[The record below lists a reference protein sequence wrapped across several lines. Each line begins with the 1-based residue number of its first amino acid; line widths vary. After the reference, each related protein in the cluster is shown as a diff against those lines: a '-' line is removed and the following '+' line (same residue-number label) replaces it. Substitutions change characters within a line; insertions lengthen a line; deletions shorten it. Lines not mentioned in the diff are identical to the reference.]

1 MFNQL
6 FGNYLVNEEI
16 ISENKLR
23 ELLEKTSKQRVK
35 LGTIA
40 VAEGYLS
47 QEEAEEINQLQKKQ
61 DKRFGDIAIEKG
73 YLEEEQVE
81 YLLSQQSNPFMKFIQ
96 LLFEDDLL
104 SPNELEWSL
113 TDFQEQNGFTDDE
126 MEALK
131 QDDLDA
137 IVNLFAPAYK
147 SRVTELIGLLLRN
160 LIRFVTD
167 DFYIGH
173 IERVDEVVS
182 SAMVMQHI
190 FGDNSIYLGVSASE
204 KEEGFINFAGIF
216 AGEKFKKINSFVYDS
231 LNEFVN
237 TTMGLF
243 ATNLSYEKVRMDM
256 EPPCAY
262 ANQVVQGKAY
272 ILPMYIQ
279 GKRLDIYVAVDS
291 ELIFAKEAL
300 NLNIEK
306 RTGNEADSYSQ
317 GNIVI
322 VDDSAFA
329 RKVIRGILEDE
340 GYTIVSEATNGEEG
354 IEAYKKYHPDV
365 ITMDITMP
373 VMNGVEAIKQIFAYD
388 KDAKAIMITAAGQ
401 EKKVIEALQ
410 IGVRNFIVKPFKN
423 EDIVQSVRE
432 CFEDK

>member
-16 ISENKLR
+16 ISDNKLR
-23 ELLEKTSKQRVK
+23 ELLEKASKQRVK

-47 QEEAEEINQLQKKQ
+47 QEEADEVNHLQKKK
-61 DKRFGDIAIEKG
+61 DKRFGDIAVEQG

-81 YLLSQQSNPFMKFIQ
+81 YLLSQQSNPFMQFIQ

-104 SPNELEWSL
+104 APNELEWSL
-113 TDFQEQNGFTDDE
+113 NDFQEQNGFTDDE
-126 MEALK
+126 MDALK

-137 IVNLFAPAYK
+137 IVNLFALAYK
-147 SRVTELIGLLLRN
+147 PYVTDLVGLLLRN

-173 IERVDEVVS
+173 IERVDEVS
-182 SAMVMQHI
+182 SNAMVMQRI
-190 FGDNSIYLGVSASE
+190 FGDNTIYLGVLASDTE
-204 KEEGFINFAGIF
+204 DGFISFAEIF
-216 AGEKFKKINSFVYDS
+216 AKEKFKKINSLVFDS
-231 LNEFVN
+231 INEFVN
-237 TTMGLF
+237 MTMGLF
-243 ATNLSYEKVRMDM
+243 ATNLSYEKIRMNM

-262 ANQVVQGKAY
+262 TNQVVQGKAY
-272 ILPMYIQ
+272 ILPMYVQ
-279 GKRLDIYVAVDS
+279 GMRIDIYVAVDS
-291 ELIFAKEAL
+291 DLIFAKEPL
-300 NLNIEK
+300 DLNIEK
-306 RTGNEADSYSQ
+306 RMGNKADSYSR

-329 RKVIRGILEDE
+329 RKVIRGLLEDE

-354 IEAYKKYHPDV
+354 IEAYKKYRPDV

-373 VMNGVEAIKQIFAYD
+373 VMNGVEAVKQIFQFD
-388 KDAKAIMITAAGQ
+388 KDAKVIMVTAAGQ

-410 IGVRNFIVKPFKN
+410 MGVKNFIVKPFKN
-423 EDIVQSVRE
+423 EDIVHAVKE
-432 CFEDK
+432 CFDE

>member
-16 ISENKLR
+16 ISNSKLR

-47 QEEAEEINQLQKKQ
+47 QEEADEVNHLQKKK
-61 DKRFGDIAIEKG
+61 DKRFGDIAVEQG

-81 YLLSQQSNPFMKFIQ
+81 YLLSQQSNPFMQFIQ

-104 SPNELEWSL
+104 APNELEWSL
-113 TDFQEQNGFTDDE
+113 NDFQEQNGFTDDE
-126 MEALK
+126 MDALK

-137 IVNLFAPAYK
+137 IVNLFALAYK
-147 SRVTELIGLLLRN
+147 PYVTDLVGLLLRN

-173 IERVDEVVS
+173 IERVEEVS
-182 SAMVMQHI
+182 SKAVVMQRI
-190 FGDNSIYLGVSASE
+190 FGDNAIYLGVLASDTE
-204 KEEGFINFAGIF
+204 DGFVSFAETF
-216 AGEKFKKINSFVYDS
+216 AEEKFKKINSLVFDS
-231 LNEFVN
+231 INEFVN
-237 TTMGLF
+237 MTMGLF
-243 ATNLSYEKVRMDM
+243 ATNLSYEKIRMDM

-262 ANQVVQGKAY
+262 ANQVVQGKGY
-272 ILPMYIQ
+272 ILPMYVRGMRI
-279 GKRLDIYVAVDS
+279 DIYVAVDS
-291 ELIFAKEAL
+291 DLIFAKEPL
-300 NLNIEK
+300 DLNIEK
-306 RTGNEADSYSQ
+306 RMGSEADSYSK

-329 RKVIRGILEDE
+329 RKVVRGLLEDE
-340 GYTIVSEATNGEEG
+340 GYTIVSEATNGQEG
-354 IEAYKKYHPDV
+354 VEAYKKYRPDV

-373 VMNGVEAIKQIFAYD
+373 VMNGLDAIKEIFRFD
-388 KDAKAIMITAAGQ
+388 KNAKVIMITAAGQ
-401 EKKVIEALQ
+401 EKKVIEAIQ
-410 IGVRNFIVKPFKN
+410 IGVKNFIVKPFKN
-423 EDIVQSVRE
+423 EDIVHAVKE
-432 CFEDK
+432 CFE

>member
-16 ISENKLR
+16 ISNNKLR

-47 QEEAEEINQLQKKQ
+47 QEEADEVNHLQKKT
-61 DKRFGDIAIEKG
+61 DKRFGDIAVEQG

-81 YLLSQQSNPFMKFIQ
+81 YLLSQQSNPFMQFIQ

-104 SPNELEWSL
+104 APNELEWSL
-113 TDFQEQNGFTDDE
+113 NDFQEQNGFTDDE
-126 MEALK
+126 MDALK

-137 IVNLFAPAYK
+137 IVNLFALAYK
-147 SRVTELIGLLLRN
+147 PYVTDLVGLLLRN

-173 IERVDEVVS
+173 IERVDEVS
-182 SAMVMQHI
+182 SNSIVMQRI
-190 FGDNSIYLGVSASE
+190 FGDNTIYLGVLASDTDD
-204 KEEGFINFAGIF
+204 GFISFAEIF
-216 AGEKFKKINSFVYDS
+216 ANEKFKKINSLVFDS
-231 LNEFVN
+231 INEFVN
-237 TTMGLF
+237 MTMGLF
-243 ATNLSYEKVRMDM
+243 ATNLSYEKIRMDM

-262 ANQVVQGKAY
+262 TNQVVQGKAY
-272 ILPMYIQ
+272 ILPMYVQ
-279 GKRLDIYVAVDS
+279 GKRIDIYVAVDS
-291 ELIFAKEAL
+291 DLVFAKEPL
-300 NLNIEK
+300 DLNIEK
-306 RTGNEADSYSQ
+306 RMGNEADSYSK

-329 RKVIRGILEDE
+329 RKVIRGLLEDE

-354 IEAYKKYHPDV
+354 IEAYKKYRPDV

-373 VMNGVEAIKQIFAYD
+373 VMNGVEAVKQIFQFD
-388 KDAKAIMITAAGQ
+388 KDAKVIMVTAAGQ

-410 IGVRNFIVKPFKN
+410 VGVKNFIVKPFKN
-423 EDIVQSVRE
+423 EDIVHAVKE
-432 CFEDK
+432 CFDE